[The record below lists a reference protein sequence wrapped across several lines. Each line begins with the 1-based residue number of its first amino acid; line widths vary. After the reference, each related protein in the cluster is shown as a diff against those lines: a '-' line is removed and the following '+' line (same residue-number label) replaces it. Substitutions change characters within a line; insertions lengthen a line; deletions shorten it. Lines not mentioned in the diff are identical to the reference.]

1 MSEKDTTQ
9 AEEAANA
16 SISVVADESVDVPA
30 DSPSEE
36 ATREEQVSLLE
47 TEARGLLAQGDWEP
61 AVERHKQI
69 IELMDAAG
77 DSAGKAEAL
86 NNIASIYLALEDWE
100 QAQAYTTEALEF
112 YQAAGDRAGEA
123 VVLNN
128 VAATHDG
135 MGDWQQAIEVYA
147 EALEIRKS
155 LEDAEGEAKT
165 LRNLAILYAQH
176 GNPIRAK
183 SYLNRAV
190 VMAKRAK
197 SRELVGLMRKTLSQ
211 LPRMRRRRR

>member
-1 MSEKDTTQ
+1 MSDAELTQ
-9 AEEAANA
+9 TEETANVA
-16 SISVVADESVDVPA
+16 ADESVEAPLEETT
-30 DSPSEE
+30 SEE
-36 ATREEQVSLLE
+36 QASLLE
-47 TEARGLLAQGDWEP
+47 SEARELLTQGEWES
-61 AVERHKQI
+61 AVERYKEI
-69 IELMDAAG
+69 IELAEAAG
-77 DSAGKAEAL
+77 DVAGKAEAL
-86 NNIASIYLALEDWE
+86 NNIAGVYLAMEDWE
-100 QAQAYTTEALEF
+100 QAQAYTAEAREF

-135 MGDWQQAIEVYA
+135 MGDWQQAIDVYG
-147 EALEIRKS
+147 EALEIRRS

-176 GNPIRAK
+176 GNPVRAK

-190 VMAKRAK
+190 VAAKRAR

-211 LPRMRRRRR
+211 LPRMRRRR